1 MTRIGGKYGLSCS
14 QVGIA
19 WALSKGTMPIIGATK
34 ERHVLGRYPYLKVVV
49 PHCCPCALAGF
60 DVNLSEKQKDS
71 DMTTDRFDSKE
82 EGGAGRMT
90 DAILSYNKR
99 FVAEKA
105 WEPYVTDKYPAKKLA
120 VLTCMDTRLTELL
133 PKALGLRN
141 GDAKII
147 RNAGGL
153 ILSETDSTIRSLLVG
168 IYELGVREVMVVHH
182 TNCGACHMNYRAFR
196 PHMLASGVAEETL
209 ARWEDKGIAG
219 WLEGF
224 HDTEA
229 SVRRTVAAIVNHP
242 LVPEDVV
249 VRGFIIDS
257 VTGELT
263 ECAGC

>member
-1 MTRIGGKYGLSCS
+1 MIDDIL
-14 QVGIA
+14 
-19 WALSKGTMPIIGATK
+19 
-34 ERHVLGRYPYLKVVV
+34 
-49 PHCCPCALAGF
+49 
-60 DVNLSEKQKDS
+60 
-71 DMTTDRFDSKE
+71 RFN
-82 EGGAGRMT
+82 RQ
-90 DAILSYNKR
+90 
-99 FVAEKA
+99 FVADKA
-105 WEPYVTDKYPAKKLA
+105 YEPFVTDKYPAKKLA

-147 RNAGGL
+147 KNAGGL
-153 ILSETDSTIRSLLVG
+153 ILSEKDSAIRSLLVG

-182 TNCGACHMNYRAFR
+182 SSCGACHMSYSEFR
-196 PHMLASGVAEETL
+196 PHMLEHGISEAVLAEWEASGV
-209 ARWEDKGIAG
+209 AG

-242 LVPEDVV
+242 LVPRDVI

-263 ECAGC
+263 EVR